1 MIEIC
6 HIQTESIFIA
16 KRDKMFFVQSYDIYL
31 CFRTIDKISLHIR
44 IDLFLRKFSGHI
56 SLKRIGNIRSD
67 IFIR

>member
-1 MIEIC
+1 
-6 HIQTESIFIA
+6 
-16 KRDKMFFVQSYDIYL
+16 MFFVQSYDIYL